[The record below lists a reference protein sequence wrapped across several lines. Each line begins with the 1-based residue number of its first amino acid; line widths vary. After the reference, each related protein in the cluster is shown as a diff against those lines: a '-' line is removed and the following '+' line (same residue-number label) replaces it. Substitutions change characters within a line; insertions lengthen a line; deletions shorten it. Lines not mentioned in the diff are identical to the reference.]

1 MVGQADWC
9 GLLSVASG
17 RVRSPRDRVEAKALA
32 RGDAGLRGIRPGT
45 IGLLVS
51 IACFWMALYLYVPI
65 LSPYMSQTG
74 AGYTWIGI
82 AVAAYGIP
90 QLTFRISLGAWSD
103 RLGRRKPFLTAALVV
118 AAASSVLMALW
129 PAPLVFVAG
138 RFLAGVAASCWA
150 MFSTL
155 YASYYP
161 REEALAAL
169 GWVAFANS
177 LGQVVAS
184 LVGGLLAQRWGWQAP
199 FWASVLLAGA
209 GLGAALSV
217 PEQPSDQPAIASPQ
231 APLQLLRASR
241 SLRLASALGIFAQV
255 GAFVVTFGF
264 LPLWAYRLG
273 ISRADLGL
281 LTMASV
287 IPSTVA
293 SVVAGGWFGR
303 WWSART
309 ITAVGFAL
317 TCLTAG
323 LTVLTRSE
331 PALFF
336 LQAVFGWGRGM
347 LSPTLMA
354 LAIEEVEASVKTTAM
369 AVYQALYSVGMVGGP
384 LLAGVLVQ
392 QWGLPSAF
400 VLAAAAAAAGMA
412 AAVAPS
418 RRPEVASEARS
429 HR

>member
-1 MVGQADWC
+1 MA
-9 GLLSVASG
+9 
-17 RVRSPRDRVEAKALA
+17 RSPRDTVEAKGMA
-32 RGDAGLRGIRPGT
+32 RGNAALRGIRAGT

-65 LSPYMSQTG
+65 LTPYMSQSG

-90 QLTFRISLGAWSD
+90 QLTFRIGLGAWSD
-103 RLGRRKPFLTAALVV
+103 RLGRRKPFIAAALAV

-155 YASYYP
+155 YASYYQ

-177 LGQVVAS
+177 LGQVMAS

-209 GLGAALSV
+209 GLAAAVAV
-217 PEQPSDQPAIASPQ
+217 PEQPSTPHASADSPPQ
-231 APLQLLRASR
+231 APLQLLRDSR
-241 SLRLASALGIFAQV
+241 SLRLASALGIFSQV

-303 WWSART
+303 WWTART

-317 TCLTAG
+317 TWLTAG
-323 LTVLTRSE
+323 LTVFTRSE
-331 PALFF
+331 PVLFV

-384 LLAGVLVQ
+384 LVAGVLVQ

-400 VLAAAAAAAGMA
+400 VLAAAASAAGMA
-412 AAVAPS
+412 ASMAPD
-418 RRPEVASEARS
+418 RRLSVVSEMRS

>member
-1 MVGQADWC
+1 M
-9 GLLSVASG
+9 
-17 RVRSPRDRVEAKALA
+17 
-32 RGDAGLRGIRPGT
+32 RGIRAGT

-65 LSPYMSQTG
+65 LSPYMTQTG
-74 AGYTWIGI
+74 AGYTWVGI

-103 RLGRRKPFLTAALVV
+103 RLGRRKPFIAAALVV
-118 AAASSVLMALW
+118 AAASSMLMALW

-155 YASYYP
+155 YAGYYP

-177 LGQVVAS
+177 LGQVIAS
-184 LVGGLLAQRWGWQAP
+184 LVGGLLAQGWGWQAP

-209 GLGAALSV
+209 GLGAAVTV
-217 PEQPSDQPAIASPQ
+217 PEQPSTPHASPESPAQ
-231 APLQLLRASR
+231 APFQLLRASR
-241 SLRLASALGIFAQV
+241 SLRLASALGIFSQI

-273 ISRADLGL
+273 VSRADLGL

-293 SVVAGGWFGR
+293 SVVAGEWFGR
-303 WWSART
+303 WWTART

-317 TCLTAG
+317 TWLTAG

-331 PALFF
+331 PALFL

-400 VLAAAAAAAGMA
+400 LLAVAAAAAGMA
-412 AAVAPS
+412 ASVAPGH
-418 RRPEVASEARS
+418 RPAVASEAPPR
-429 HR
+429 R